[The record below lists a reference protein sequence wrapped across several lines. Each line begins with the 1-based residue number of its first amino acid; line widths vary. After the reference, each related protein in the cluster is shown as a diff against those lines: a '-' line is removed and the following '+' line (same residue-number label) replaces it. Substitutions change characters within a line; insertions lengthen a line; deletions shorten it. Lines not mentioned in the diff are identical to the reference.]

1 MVMLHKPSTMKRKGV
16 DSMKTKLFAAVL
28 AILVVVAASAFAAT
42 DPNTFVFVTFGEPD
56 TLDPAECYDTASGE
70 IIHQIYDNL
79 ISYEGSTLD
88 VLAPMLA
95 TAVPSVENGLMSDD
109 GTVVKFPIREGVK
122 FHNGET
128 LTPEDVEYTFER
140 NMLSDPAGGPQW
152 MFFEPLFGVQTL
164 DQLAAKA
171 GVTSSIE
178 NMSAED
184 AAKVYALIDAAV
196 EVEDNSVVF
205 TLATPYPPFLQIL
218 AKGGSWGSILCKSWM
233 IANGAWDGQASS
245 WPAWYQQAKED
256 MTSYDKENGTGPFK
270 LKVWDKATG
279 QVVFERFDDYWR
291 EPAKLA
297 NVVIKYVDEAG
308 TRELMLKTGDA
319 DAALIQAQYLDQVR
333 GVPGI
338 VVQEHLP
345 YIANTALIF
354 NYNIPIQGN
363 ETVVGSGK
371 LDGNGVPTDFFSDVH
386 VRRAFCYAFDYDTY
400 INDVALGLGS
410 KPYGP
415 APASLP
421 FVDKEQTW
429 YEHDLAKA
437 AEEFKLA
444 FDGQLWEKGFKLT
457 LLYNS
462 GNEQRRTAAMI
473 LEAAIES
480 INPKFKIDVQSME
493 WATYLDRL
501 NAGALPVFFMGWHM
515 DYPDIHNFYV
525 PFLQSKGTFAGYCG
539 ESMAEMAELY
549 FDDLIAAGIKATDPE
564 ERQIIYS
571 LLQKRAKDLA
581 SSLFYVDNEDH
592 RVYRDWVKGAIFN
605 PAYSANYDFY
615 TIWKDVK

>member
-1 MVMLHKPSTMKRKGV
+1 MKRKGV
-16 DSMKTKLFAAVL
+16 DSMKIKLFAVVL
-28 AILVVVAASAFAAT
+28 AILVVAAASAFAAT

-70 IIHQIYDNL
+70 VIHQIYDNL
-79 ISYEGSTLD
+79 IGYEGSTLD
-88 VLAPMLA
+88 VLIPMLA
-95 TAVPSVENGLMSDD
+95 TEVPSVDNGLMSAD

-140 NMLSDPAGGPQW
+140 AMLSDPAGGPQW

-164 DQLAAKA
+164 EQLVALA
-171 GVTSSIE
+171 GVTGSIE
-178 NMSAED
+178 EISAED

-196 EVEDNSVVF
+196 EVEGNSVVF

-256 MTSYDKENGTGPFK
+256 MTCYDKENGTGPFK
-270 LKVWDKATG
+270 LKAWDKATG
-279 QVVFERFDDYWR
+279 QVIFERFDDYWR
-291 EPAKLA
+291 GPAKLA
-297 NVVIKYVDEAG
+297 NVVIKYIEEAG

-319 DAALIQAQYLDQVR
+319 DAAVIQAQFLDQVR

-338 VVQEHLP
+338 VVLEHLP
-345 YIANTALIF
+345 YIANTALVF

-371 LDGNGVPTDFFSDVH
+371 LDGNGVPTNFFSDVH

-400 INDVALGLGS
+400 INDVALGMGS

-429 YEHDLAKA
+429 YEHDLKKA

-444 FDGQLWEKGFKLT
+444 FEGQLWEKGFKLT

-493 WATYLDRL
+493 WATYLDKL